1 MNICHARNNVTNKLL
16 NQVFR
21 AGGLINLV
29 DKAIWVKVGNIVTY
43 EILKGL
49 LGELAEND
57 FKTL

>member
-1 MNICHARNNVTNKLL
+1 MNICQARNNVTNKLL

-29 DKAIWVKVGNIVTY
+29 DKTIWVKVGNIVAY
-43 EILKGL
+43 EILREFL
-49 LGELAEND
+49 SELAEND

>member
-1 MNICHARNNVTNKLL
+1 MNICHVRNNVTNKLL

-29 DKAIWVKVGNIVTY
+29 DKSIWIKVGNIVTY
-43 EILKGL
+43 ETLKGL